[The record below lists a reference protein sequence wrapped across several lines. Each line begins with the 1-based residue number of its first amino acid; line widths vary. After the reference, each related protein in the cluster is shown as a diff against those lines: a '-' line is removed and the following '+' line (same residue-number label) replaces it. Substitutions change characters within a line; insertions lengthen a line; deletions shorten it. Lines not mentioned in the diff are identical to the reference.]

1 MSKPELQYLID
12 EQGKKTAV
20 IVPIEEWVTLQ
31 EQLKEFEEYRII
43 EVDLKQALEEVGAIK
58 SGEIKEQSLE
68 DFLNEC

>member
-20 IVPIEEWVTLQ
+20 IIPIEQWVALQ
-31 EQLKEFEEYRII
+31 EQLKEFEEYRMM
-43 EVDLKQALEEVGAIK
+43 ELDLKKALEEVGAIK

>member
-12 EQGKKTAV
+12 EQGEKTAV
-20 IVPIEEWVTLQ
+20 IVPIEDWVALQ
-31 EQLKEFEEYRII
+31 EQLKEFEEYRMMEI
-43 EVDLKQALEEVGAIK
+43 DLKKSLEEVVAIK

>member
-20 IVPIEEWVTLQ
+20 IVPIEDWVTLQ
-31 EQLKEFEEYRII
+31 EQLREFEEYRIM
-43 EVDLKQALEEVGAIK
+43 ELDLKQALEEVGAIK